1 MSRRSIK
8 RWPSYPQRRFVENRA
23 QSLRPHCPGLPAYK
37 RTALN
42 RQTRLGRQ
50 SNILGGNLTASLS
63 MRFLFLVATVSPT
76 AACTPAPPC
85 AIDQSHVDQH
95 KGNASCFIESNGR
108 ALVTWVR
115 FSGRLVFPG
124 GTARK
129 NETAQCT
136 AHRETWE
143 ETGLDVTV
151 GHLWTRSDG
160 PTIYIYKCAATPSIS
175 AETIP
180 ILPWRSRI
188 EVSDIQWVDLTELQ
202 PPEWQYPRQ
211 LQHIQRLLSE

>member
-1 MSRRSIK
+1 MTAGLSI
-8 RWPSYPQRRFVENRA
+8 
-23 QSLRPHCPGLPAYK
+23 
-37 RTALN
+37 
-42 RQTRLGRQ
+42 
-50 SNILGGNLTASLS
+50 
-63 MRFLFLVATVSPT
+63 RFLFLVATVSLT

-85 AIDQSHVDQH
+85 AIDQSHVDQR
-95 KGNASCFIESNGR
+95 KGNASCFIKSDGR
-108 ALVTWVR
+108 ALVTRVR

-151 GHLWTRSDG
+151 GPLWTRSGG
-160 PTIYIYKCAATPSIS
+160 PTIYIYRCAATPSIS

-180 ILPWRSRI
+180 VLPWRSRI

-211 LQHIQRLLSE
+211 LQQIHRLLNE

>member
-1 MSRRSIK
+1 MT
-8 RWPSYPQRRFVENRA
+8 A
-23 QSLRPHCPGLPAYK
+23 GLA
-37 RTALN
+37 
-42 RQTRLGRQ
+42 TRC
-50 SNILGGNLTASLS
+50 
-63 MRFLFLVATVSPT
+63 FLLVATVGLT

-85 AIDQSHVDQH
+85 AVDQSQVDQR
-95 KGNASCFIESNGR
+95 KGNASCFIESHER
-108 ALVTWVR
+108 ALVTRYR
-115 FSGRLVFPG
+115 FSGRLIFPG

-151 GHLWTRSDG
+151 GPLWTRSGG

-180 ILPWRSRI
+180 VLPWRSRI

-211 LQHIQRLLSE
+211 LQQIHRLLNE